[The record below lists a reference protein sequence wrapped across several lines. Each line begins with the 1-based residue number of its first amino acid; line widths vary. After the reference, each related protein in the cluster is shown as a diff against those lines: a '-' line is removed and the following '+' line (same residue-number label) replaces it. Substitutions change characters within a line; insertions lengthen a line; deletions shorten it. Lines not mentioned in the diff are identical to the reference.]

1 MILLVTQHRA
11 FSRLHMERE
20 HVLSVLKLHEL
31 WRAILD
37 VFPSLV
43 PRKQWQVERRNLLV
57 RGGPFDF

>member
-11 FSRLHMERE
+11 FSRLRMERE
-20 HVLSVLKLHEL
+20 HAVSVLKLHEL

-43 PRKQWQVERRNLLV
+43 PRKQWQVERRNLHV